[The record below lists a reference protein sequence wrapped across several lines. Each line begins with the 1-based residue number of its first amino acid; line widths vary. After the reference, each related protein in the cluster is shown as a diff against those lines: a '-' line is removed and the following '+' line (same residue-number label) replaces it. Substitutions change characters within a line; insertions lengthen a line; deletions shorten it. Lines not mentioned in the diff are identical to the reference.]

1 MENTYDFTGKVAL
14 ITGAASGLGR
24 STAEEFLKAGAKVAL
39 VDINEK
45 KLRDFADKLEYTSD
59 RYIVVIAD
67 VSKEADIIRY
77 VEETKKAFGKID
89 VFFNNAGIGDS
100 ANVKDISEEQLDRIW
115 GINVKGI
122 LFGMKHVIP
131 VMEANGGGSII
142 NTGSVDSFNTDPGN
156 ALYASS
162 KHAIKCFS

>member
-77 VEETKKAFGKID
+77 VEENKKAFGKID
-89 VFFNNAGIGDS
+89 IFFNNAGIGGS

-142 NTGSVDSFNTDPGN
+142 NTGSLTFLFVCR
-156 ALYASS
+156 L
-162 KHAIKCFS
+162 CFMRV